1 MGREFFILS
10 YKNAVIDGVKN
21 SIPVILGYLPIG
33 ISYGILALGTDL
45 PPYLIVGMSVFVFAG
60 SSQLIAV
67 NMLAAQAAVI
77 PVIMTTFLINLRH
90 ILMSASLSLHFK
102 KTSSKLLPFIGF
114 VITDESFALGSTL
127 LEEERE
133 NKGIFF
139 LAMGLSAYLGWVF
152 SSLIG
157 VILGSYILSFEIPV
171 IDFVL
176 PAMFII
182 LLIMQIKDRMDIVVS
197 ILAGLLSIILYFL
210 IPGNW
215 NIIIATVAASILGV
229 MIENAL

>member
-1 MGREFFILS
+1 MS
-10 YKNAVIDGVKN
+10 YKNDILDGVKN

-33 ISYGILALGTDL
+33 ISYGILALSTDL
-45 PPYLIVGMSVFVFAG
+45 PPFLIVGMSVFVFAG

-67 NMLAAQAAVI
+67 NMLSAQATVI
-77 PVIMTTFLINLRH
+77 PIIMTTFLINLRH

-102 KTSSKLLPFIGF
+102 NTPTKLLPFIGF

-127 LEEERE
+127 LEENRK

-157 VILGSYILSFEIPV
+157 VIIGKYILNFEIPV

-182 LLIMQIKDRMDIVVS
+182 LLIMQIKEKMDVLVA
-197 ILAGLLSIILYFL
+197 ILAAILSIVLYF
-210 IPGNW
+210 IVPGNW
-215 NIIIATVAASILGV
+215 NIIIATVTAAVLGV